1 MNFSQFSK
9 HLQKLE
15 DTSSRLEMTAQLASL
30 FKELEPKETAVAC
43 YLMQGRLVPIYKSLE
58 FQMSDKLLM
67 RAFAIVLA
75 KFAPDENLPISN
87 LFDQQDDSLYLK
99 KIEQAYKKIGDLGLT
114 IEILLKDG
122 TQQSNQ
128 SILDVYQELKI
139 IAEDGGDGSQDRKV
153 EQTASLVSK
162 LDSISAKYV
171 SRIILGKIRLGF
183 STMTMIDALSWSAY
197 GDKTDSAKIEQAYQ
211 KKADIGK
218 LAQGYLAVSTKNNKD
233 NFLKSYQL
241 ESGVPVLPAL
251 CQRLNS
257 AQEII
262 EKMGEV
268 IVEPKY
274 DGLRAQIHI
283 NKLDKQSPIKIYTRS
298 LEDVTHMFPET
309 SELLKQVGATSCI
322 FDAEAIGYDPAT
334 DKLLPF
340 QQTITRKRKH
350 DVQAQSDSTPIRF
363 YLFDLLYL
371 DGESLIDDVLIE
383 RKKKLAKIVSLNQS
397 VQTTDFIITSSADQ
411 VHQYHTQQL
420 KDGLEGAVIKRV
432 NSRYRAGRK
441 GWRWVKIKE
450 QEGERGKLSDS
461 LDCVVMGY
469 YSGRGKR
476 TKFGVGAFLAGV
488 LAESGEIKTVAKIGT
503 GLSDDQFLDLK
514 KRADAVEAQ
523 EKPSCYD
530 VPKELQPDVWLQP
543 EIIVEVAA
551 DELTN
556 SPLHSARK
564 ALRFPRL
571 VKFRDDKK
579 LEQITTIEE
588 LAEIR
593 VI

>member
-1 MNFSQFSK
+1 
-9 HLQKLE
+9 
-15 DTSSRLEMTAQLASL
+15 MTAQLASL
-30 FKELEPKETAVAC
+30 FKELQSDEVAVAC

-67 RAFAIVLA
+67 RAFAKVLSRL
-75 KFAPDENLPISN
+75 APDESLPPSN

-99 KIEQAYKKIGDLGLT
+99 KIVQAYKKIGDLGLT
-114 IEILLKDG
+114 IEALLKDVS
-122 TQQSNQ
+122 QQSSQ
-128 SILDVYQELKI
+128 SILDVYQELKV
-139 IAEDGGDGSQDRKV
+139 IAKDNGDGSQDRKV
-153 EQTASLVSK
+153 EQTAILLLK
-162 LDSISAKYV
+162 LDSISAKFV

-183 STMTMIDALSWSAY
+183 STMTMIDGLSWLAY
-197 GDKTDSAKIEQAYQ
+197 RDKTDSLKIEEAYQ

-218 LAQGYLAVSTKNNKD
+218 LAQGYLAVSSKNDRD
-233 NFLKSYQL
+233 NFLKSYLL

-257 AQEII
+257 ANEIV

-283 NKLDKQSPIKIYTRS
+283 NKLDKQAPIKIFTRS

-309 SELLKQVGATSCI
+309 SELLKQVDATSCI
-322 FDAEAIGYDPAT
+322 FDAEAIGYDSAT
-334 DKLLPF
+334 GILLPF

-350 DVQAQSDSTPIRF
+350 DVLEQSDSTPIRF
-363 YLFDLLYL
+363 YLFDLLFL
-371 DGESLIDDVLIE
+371 DGASLIDDTLMQ
-383 RKKKLAKIVSLNQS
+383 RKRKLTKIVTPNQF
-397 VQTTDFIITSSADQ
+397 VQTTDFIITSSAEQ
-411 VHQYHTQQL
+411 VHQYHAKQL
-420 KDGLEGAVIKRV
+420 KDGLEGAVIKKV
-432 NSRYRAGRK
+432 DSRYRAGRK

-461 LDCVVMGY
+461 LDCVVIGY
-469 YSGRGKR
+469 YLGKGKR

-488 LAESGEIKTVAKIGT
+488 LANSGEIKTIAKIGT

-514 KRADAVEAQ
+514 KKADTVQAQ
-523 EKPSCYD
+523 KQPSCYD
-530 VPKELQPDVWLQP
+530 VPKELKPDVWLEP
-543 EIIVEVAA
+543 EIIVEIAA

-556 SPLHSARK
+556 SPLHTAKK

-571 VKFRDDKK
+571 IKFRDDKK

-588 LAEIR
+588 LGEIK
-593 VI
+593 VV

>member
-1 MNFSQFSK
+1 MNFSQFCQY
-9 HLQKLE
+9 LQKLE

-30 FKELEPKETAVAC
+30 FKELQSDEVAVAC

-67 RAFAIVLA
+67 RAFAKVLSRL
-75 KFAPDENLPISN
+75 APDESLPPSN

-99 KIEQAYKKIGDLGLT
+99 KIVQAYKKIGDLGLT
-114 IEILLKDG
+114 IEALLKDVN
-122 TQQSNQ
+122 QQSSQ
-128 SILDVYQELKI
+128 SILDVYQELKV
-139 IAEDGGDGSQDRKV
+139 IAKDNGDGSQDRKV
-153 EQTASLVSK
+153 EQTAILLLK
-162 LDSISAKYV
+162 LDSISAKFV

-183 STMTMIDALSWSAY
+183 STMTMIDGLSWLAY
-197 GDKTDSAKIEQAYQ
+197 RDKTDSLKIEEAYQ

-218 LAQGYLAVSTKNNKD
+218 LAQGYLAVSSKNDRD
-233 NFLKSYQL
+233 NFLKSYLL

-257 AQEII
+257 ANEIV

-283 NKLDKQSPIKIYTRS
+283 NKLDKQAPIKIFTRS

-309 SELLKQVGATSCI
+309 SELLKQVDATSCI
-322 FDAEAIGYDPAT
+322 FDAEAIGYDSAT
-334 DKLLPF
+334 GILLPF

-350 DVQAQSDSTPIRF
+350 DVLEQSDSTPIRF
-363 YLFDLLYL
+363 YLFDLLFL
-371 DGESLIDDVLIE
+371 DGASLIDDTLMQ
-383 RKKKLAKIVSLNQS
+383 RKRKLTKIVTPNQF
-397 VQTTDFIITSSADQ
+397 VQTTDFIITSSAEQ
-411 VHQYHTQQL
+411 VHQYHAKQL
-420 KDGLEGAVIKRV
+420 KDGLEGAVIKKV
-432 NSRYRAGRK
+432 DSRYRAGRK

-461 LDCVVMGY
+461 LDCVVIGY
-469 YSGRGKR
+469 YLGKGKR

-488 LAESGEIKTVAKIGT
+488 LANSGEIKTIAKIGT

-514 KRADAVEAQ
+514 KKADTVQAQ
-523 EKPSCYD
+523 KQPSCYD
-530 VPKELQPDVWLQP
+530 VPKELKPDVWLEP
-543 EIIVEVAA
+543 EIIVEIAA

-556 SPLHSARK
+556 SPLHTAKK

-571 VKFRDDKK
+571 IKFRDDKK

-588 LAEIR
+588 LGEIK
-593 VI
+593 VV

>member
-1 MNFSQFSK
+1 MNFSQFCQ

-30 FKELEPKETAVAC
+30 FNELEPDEVAVAC

-67 RAFAIVLA
+67 RAFAKVLL
-75 KFAPDENLPISN
+75 KLTPDESLPTSN
-87 LFDQQDDSLYLK
+87 LFDQQDDSFYLK

-114 IEILLKDG
+114 IETLLKDDK
-122 TQQSNQ
+122 QQSNQ
-128 SILDVYQELKI
+128 SILDVYQELKV
-139 IAEDGGDGSQDRKV
+139 IAKDGGDGSQDRKV
-153 EQTASLVSK
+153 EQTASLLSK
-162 LDSISAKYV
+162 LNSTSAKFV

-183 STMTMIDALSWSAY
+183 STMTMIDALSWLAY
-197 GDKTDSAKIEQAYQ
+197 GDKTNSAKIEEAYQ

-218 LAQGYLAVSTKNNKD
+218 LAQGYLAVNSKND
-233 NFLKSYQL
+233 RDIFLKSYLL

-257 AQEII
+257 ANEII

-268 IVEPKY
+268 IIEPKY

-283 NKLDKQSPIKIYTRS
+283 NKLDKQSPIKIFTRS

-309 SELLKQVGATSCI
+309 SELLKQVNATNCI
-322 FDAEAIGYDPAT
+322 FDAEAIGYDPT
-334 DKLLPF
+334 TGVLLPF

-350 DVQAQSDSTPIRF
+350 DVQEQSDSTPIRF
-363 YLFDLLYL
+363 YLFDLLFL
-371 DGESLIDDVLIE
+371 DGVSLIDDILIE
-383 RKKKLAKIVSLNQS
+383 RKKKLAEIVSLNQS
-397 VQTTDFIITSSADQ
+397 VQITDFIITSSANQ
-411 VHQYHTQQL
+411 VHQYHIQQL
-420 KDGLEGAVIKRV
+420 EDGLEGAVIKRV

-461 LDCVVMGY
+461 LDCIVMGY
-469 YSGRGKR
+469 YSGKGKR

-488 LAESGEIKTVAKIGT
+488 LADSGEIKTVAKIGT

-514 KRADAVEAQ
+514 KRADAVQTQ
-523 EKPSCYD
+523 EKPSIYD
-530 VPKELQPDVWLQP
+530 VPKELKPDVWLQP
-543 EIIVEVAA
+543 EIVVEIAA

-556 SPLHSARK
+556 SPLHTAKK

-579 LEQITTIEE
+579 LEQITKVEE
-588 LAEIR
+588 LEEIK
-593 VI
+593 VV